1 MCVRVRARAPSCL
14 SCSTLSTL
22 WTVTHQTSS
31 VHGILHPRIL
41 EWGAMFSSRG
51 IFPTQGSESRLSHL
65 LQWQVGFFCFFFL
78 PLAPPGKPV
87 VYLNMSGTLF
97 EGTTFTIQG
106 QINSFFD
113 VIFSECL
120 LEPWRAM
127 KNNGPDKK
135 GQDSPKLL
143 NISYALFWDP
153 RNTAM
158 KKIHKNPCPNKEG
171 KGRGKKWE

>member
-1 MCVRVRARAPSCL
+1 MGFSTQEYWNGVLCSPLGEFSQPRDQNHVSHISCNGR
-14 SCSTLSTL
+14 
-22 WTVTHQTSS
+22 W
-31 VHGILHPRIL
+31 
-41 EWGAMFSSRG
+41 
-51 IFPTQGSESRLSHL
+51 
-65 LQWQVGFFCFFFL
+65 GFFVFFFL

-171 KGRGKKWE
+171 KGRGKKWEWAWVYGHRKEGSFTFQTDWHRRPS